1 MITEIAVVEIVAG
14 KELEFEAALA
24 TAVQTVLPQA
34 AGYIDFHLTRGIER
48 PSVYTFMINWQTL
61 EDHTVGF
68 RGSDLFVQWRALIGS
83 FFLNPPHVEH
93 WTPTALA

>member
-24 TAVQTVLPQA
+24 TAVKTILPQA
-34 AGYIDFHLTRGIER
+34 NGYIGFQLTRGIER
-48 PSVYTFMINWQTL
+48 SNVYTFMINWETL

-68 RGSDLFVQWRALIGS
+68 RTSELFVQWRALIGS
-83 FFLNPPHVEH
+83 YFLNPPQVEH
-93 WTPTALA
+93 WTPTFSS

>member
-24 TAVQTVLPQA
+24 TAVKTVLPKA
-34 AGYIDFHLTRGIER
+34 PGYIDFQLTRGIER
-48 PSVYTFMINWQTL
+48 TNVYTFMINWQTL

-68 RGSDLFVQWRALIGS
+68 RGSELFVQWRALIGS
-83 FFLNPPHVEH
+83 FFLNPPQVEH
-93 WTPTALA
+93 WTPIFKS